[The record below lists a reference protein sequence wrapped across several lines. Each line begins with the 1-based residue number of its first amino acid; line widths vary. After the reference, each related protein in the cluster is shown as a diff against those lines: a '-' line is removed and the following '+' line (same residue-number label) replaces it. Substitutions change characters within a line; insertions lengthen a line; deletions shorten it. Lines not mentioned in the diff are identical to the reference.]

1 MVLFLNIYDLNIL
14 YFVQIEMH
22 KCFRPGDI
30 VLAKVQ
36 SLGDTQSY
44 ILNTAENELGVIIA
58 KSEAGTCFGYVYC
71 DKHFLFN
78 FLRIIFLSVGPRMSL
93 Y

>member
-1 MVLFLNIYDLNIL
+1 
-14 YFVQIEMH
+14 MH

-30 VLAKVQ
+30 ILAKVQ

-58 KSEAGTCFGYVYC
+58 KSEAGMHFGLF
-71 DKHFLFN
+71 FL
-78 FLRIIFLSVGPRMSL
+78 
-93 Y
+93 

>member
-1 MVLFLNIYDLNIL
+1 MNLIYI
-14 YFVQIEMH
+14 VQIEMH

-44 ILNTAENELGVIIA
+44 ILNTTENELGVIIA
-58 KSEAGTCFGYVYC
+58 KSEAGMFVFFWFGILC
-71 DKHFLFN
+71 RN
-78 FLRIIFLSVGPRMSL
+78 IFLVILLLFRL
-93 Y
+93 DH

>member
-1 MVLFLNIYDLNIL
+1 MKLFLTNLKSFGSFLNIYDLNIL

-30 VLAKVQ
+30 ILAKVQ

-58 KSEAGTCFGYVYC
+58 KSEAGMHFGLF
-71 DKHFLFN
+71 FL
-78 FLRIIFLSVGPRMSL
+78 
-93 Y
+93 

>member
-1 MVLFLNIYDLNIL
+1 
-14 YFVQIEMH
+14 MH

-30 VLAKVQ
+30 ILAKVQ

-58 KSEAGTCFGYVYC
+58 KSEAGTFFCFLVVRYIVINIF
-71 DKHFLFN
+71 FL
-78 FLRIIFLSVGPRMSL
+78 IF
-93 Y
+93 

>member
-1 MVLFLNIYDLNIL
+1 M

-30 VLAKVQ
+30 ILAKVQ

-58 KSEAGTCFGYVYC
+58 KSEAGMHFGLFFC
-71 DKHFLFN
+71 DETFSSF
-78 FLRIIFLSVGPRMSL
+78 F
-93 Y
+93 